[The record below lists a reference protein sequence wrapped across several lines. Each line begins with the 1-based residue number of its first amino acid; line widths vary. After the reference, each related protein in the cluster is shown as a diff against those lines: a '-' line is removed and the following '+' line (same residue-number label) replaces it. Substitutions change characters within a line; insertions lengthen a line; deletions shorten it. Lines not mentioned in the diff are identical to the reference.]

1 MFTRRVVM
9 NTLYLMGVAL
19 ACGMP
24 LAMAEEHSPTYTQCM
39 DKASSTVAM
48 SSCIQAET
56 QLQDAQLNRVYKQL
70 MTKLDAAP
78 QKSLRDV
85 QRQWIAYRD
94 ANCKFHVQASGGT
107 MAQLEGGMCMMDMT
121 RERAAELERV
131 LSPGQ

>member
-1 MFTRRVVM
+1 M
-9 NTLYLMGVAL
+9 NKRYLLLMAFF
-19 ACGMP
+19 AP
-24 LAMAEEHSPTYTQCM
+24 LAQADDNSPAYSQCM

-56 QLQDAQLNRVYKQL
+56 QLQDQRLNRVYKQL
-70 MTKLDAAP
+70 ATKLGAGQ

-107 MAQLEGGMCMMDMT
+107 MAQLEGGMCVLDMT

>member
-1 MFTRRVVM
+1 MHTRY
-9 NTLYLMGVAL
+9 LLLMGFFA
-19 ACGMP
+19 P
-24 LAMAEEHSPTYTQCM
+24 LAQADDNSPAYSQCM

-56 QLQDAQLNRVYKQL
+56 QLQDQRLNRVYKQL
-70 MTKLDAAP
+70 ATKLDAGP
-78 QKSLRDV
+78 QKGLRDV

-107 MAQLEGGMCMMDMT
+107 MAQLEGGMCVLDMT

>member
-1 MFTRRVVM
+1 M
-9 NTLYLMGVAL
+9 NKQYLMGLAL
-19 ACGMP
+19 VCGVSM
-24 LAMAEEHSPTYTQCM
+24 AMAGESSPSYTQCM

-56 QLQDAQLNRVYKQL
+56 KLQDAQLNRVYKQL
-70 MTKLDAAP
+70 MAKLEATP

-94 ANCKFHVQASGGT
+94 SNCKFHVQASGGT
-107 MAQLEGGMCMMDMT
+107 MAQLEGAMCVMDMT

>member
-1 MFTRRVVM
+1 MFK
-9 NTLYLMGVAL
+9 LHL
-19 ACGMP
+19 AGGIATF
-24 LAMAEEHSPTYTQCM
+24 LLGISQAHAEGASQAYNQCM

-48 SSCIQAET
+48 STCIQAET
-56 QLQDAQLNRVYKQL
+56 KLQDERLNRVYKQL
-70 MTKLDAAP
+70 MAKLEPAP

-94 ANCKFHVQASGGT
+94 ANCKLHVQASGGT
-107 MAQLEGGMCMMDMT
+107 MAQLEGGMCVLDMT

>member
-1 MFTRRVVM
+1 M
-9 NTLYLMGVAL
+9 NKRYLTLLAFLAPMAL
-19 ACGMP
+19 ADDN
-24 LAMAEEHSPTYTQCM
+24 SPAYGQCM

-56 QLQDAQLNRVYKQL
+56 QLQDQRLNRVYKQL
-70 MTKLDAAP
+70 TTKLQPAP

-94 ANCKFHVQASGGT
+94 ANCTFHVQASGGT
-107 MAQLEGGMCMMDMT
+107 LAQLEGGMCVLDMT

>member
-1 MFTRRVVM
+1 M
-9 NTLYLMGVAL
+9 NKRYLMGLAL
-19 ACGMP
+19 VCSVPM
-24 LAMAEEHSPTYTQCM
+24 AMAEDNSPSYAQCM

-48 SSCIQAET
+48 SSCIGAET
-56 QLQDAQLNRVYKQL
+56 KLQDARLNRVYKQL
-70 MTKLDAAP
+70 LAKLETAP

-94 ANCKFHVQASGGT
+94 GNCKFHVQASGGT
-107 MAQLEGGMCMMDMT
+107 MAQLEGAMCMLDMT

>member
-1 MFTRRVVM
+1 M
-9 NTLYLMGVAL
+9 NTRYLLLMAFF
-19 ACGMP
+19 AP
-24 LAMAEEHSPTYTQCM
+24 LAQADDNSPAYSQCM

-56 QLQDAQLNRVYKQL
+56 QLQDQRLNRVYKQL
-70 MTKLDAAP
+70 ATKLDAEP

-107 MAQLEGGMCMMDMT
+107 MAQLEGGMCVLDMT